1 MEVQKFVVLV
11 LAGAQFRNQMTCV
24 MKEPMLE
31 CPANS
36 QDGVAVHWFRNGKDS
51 WHWRPLEDACIAALV
66 CLVTAQCSAH
76 WH

>member
-1 MEVQKFVVLV
+1 MEVQKFVVLG
-11 LAGAQFRNQMTCV
+11 LAGAQLRNQMTCV
-24 MKEPMLE
+24 MKEPMSE

-36 QDGVAVHWFRNGKDS
+36 QDGVAVLLFRNGKDS
-51 WHWRPLEDACIAALV
+51 WHRRPLEYACVAALV